1 MPSFDFDD
9 LKEKGAELIQK
20 VKDSEVVQKVKDAN
34 LSEKIDDVNPLTS
47 KRVFEADP
55 AWIPQIE
62 EAIVEDFRND
72 GFETQCSLIE
82 GRIHDI
88 SLTNGNLF
96 KKVVGLQSALKV
108 TMTDVEGKIEVKGG
122 IGLFGQYAIPTAAA
136 LLVAWPLA
144 VPAIW
149 GVIKQSKLDDRVIDI
164 VERVIAEKNAAG
176 TQTEVN

>member
-1 MPSFDFDD
+1 M
-9 LKEKGAELIQK
+9 
-20 VKDSEVVQKVKDAN
+20 KDAN

-47 KRVFEADP
+47 KRVFEAD
-55 AWIPQIE
+55 PQIE

-108 TMTDVEGKIEVKGG
+108 TMTDVEGKIEVKAG

-176 TQTEVN
+176 TQTEVNSLVFPKKINK